1 MENFESVFEEDLGLD
16 APVEEGLEPVIKE
29 ETIDSIFGGS
39 TAEPSIVDDLLKA
52 KGIQGSK
59 ILIIDEEN
67 NEQEVDFYSL
77 SKAEQLEILATPE
90 PETAPSTLQQ
100 DEEEL
105 ISYLRDNKIT
115 LQEYLQLYEQ
125 SVVEKLNENNEPTY
139 DIDAYD
145 DEELFLLDLKSRYDD
160 LTDEELIKELEK
172 ELENKELFLKKTT
185 KLRSEYKQLED
196 TYKEEQQKEFNAQ
209 RETQYN
215 GFVDT
220 MVDVAVKTQDLYGI
234 ELEDDEKNNVLS
246 TLLELDDNGT
256 SQFNKLLEDP
266 DNLYRAAWFLA
277 YGEQAF
283 NAIKDAYEAEIAK
296 LKKDKPQVIIKKT
309 NPIKD
314 IDDLFN

>member
-266 DNLYRAAWFLA
+266 DNLYRAA
-277 YGEQAF
+277 
-283 NAIKDAYEAEIAK
+283 
-296 LKKDKPQVIIKKT
+296 
-309 NPIKD
+309 
-314 IDDLFN
+314 